1 MEYGLYEKAA
11 AQFLRFTVQLKM
23 SEKSL
28 FAVLL
33 RSPWWVSFAVAI
45 AVGIAGYMLLPD
57 RFKVIGALSGM
68 PFVVIGSMAFWR
80 QMRAPNPARI
90 EATLQALAAL
100 SSRDFLN
107 ALEAGYQQDGY
118 VVARVTISGADLSI
132 SKAGR
137 TSLVSCKRWKA
148 ATHGVEPLR
157 ELNAAVTQLD
167 ANQGIYVAVNALS
180 DAATTYASK
189 NSIRLLPG
197 NTLAMLTRHHVAP
210 AKPRA

>member
-1 MEYGLYEKAA
+1 M
-11 AQFLRFTVQLKM
+11 QFKM

-45 AVGIAGYMLLPD
+45 AVGIAGFLLLPD
-57 RFKVIGALSGM
+57 RFKTVGALSGM

-80 QMRAPNPARI
+80 QIRAPNPVRI

-100 SSRDFLN
+100 SSRDFLT
-107 ALEAGYQQDGY
+107 ALEAGYREEGY
-118 VVARVTISGADLSI
+118 AVTRIGLDGADLSI

-157 ELNAAVTQLD
+157 ELNTAITKLD

-197 NTLAMLTRHHVAP
+197 DTLALLTRDHVSL

>member
-1 MEYGLYEKAA
+1 
-11 AQFLRFTVQLKM
+11 M

-33 RSPWWVSFAVAI
+33 RSPWWVSFAVAF
-45 AVGIAGYMLLPD
+45 AVGIAGFMLLPD
-57 RFKVIGALSGM
+57 RFKTVGALSGM

-80 QMRAPNPARI
+80 QMRAPNPERI
-90 EATLQALAAL
+90 EARLQALAAL

-107 ALEAGYQQDGY
+107 ALEAGYREDGY
-118 VVARVTISGADLSI
+118 AVARVDLDGADLSI
-132 SKAGR
+132 SKSGR

-157 ELNAAVTQLD
+157 ELNAAITKLD
-167 ANQGIYVAVNALS
+167 ANQGIYVAVNPLS

-197 NTLAMLTRHHVAP
+197 HALALLMHDHVAP
-210 AKPRA
+210 AKQRA

>member
-1 MEYGLYEKAA
+1 
-11 AQFLRFTVQLKM
+11 M

-45 AVGIAGYMLLPD
+45 AVGIAGFMLLPD
-57 RFKVIGALSGM
+57 RFKVVGALSGM
-68 PFVVIGSMAFWR
+68 PFVVIGSMALWR
-80 QMRAPNPARI
+80 QMQTPNPARI
-90 EATLQALAAL
+90 EATLQVLAAL
-100 SSRDFLN
+100 SSRDFLS
-107 ALEAGYQQDGY
+107 ALEAAYRADGY
-118 VVARVTISGADLSI
+118 VVTRVAVDGADLSI

-157 ELNAAVTQLD
+157 ELNTAITRLD
-167 ANQGIYVAVNALS
+167 ANQGIYVAVNPLS
-180 DAATTYASK
+180 EAATTYASK

-197 NTLAMLTRHHVAP
+197 NALALLTRDHLTP

>member
-1 MEYGLYEKAA
+1 M
-11 AQFLRFTVQLKM
+11 
-23 SEKSL
+23 L
-28 FAVLL
+28 FRSLL

-45 AVGIAGYMLLPD
+45 AVGIAGFLLLPD
-57 RFKVIGALSGM
+57 RFKTVGALSGM
-68 PFVVIGSMAFWR
+68 PFVIIGSMAFWR
-80 QMRAPNPARI
+80 QIRAPNPVRI

-100 SSRDFLN
+100 SSRDFLT
-107 ALEAGYQQDGY
+107 ALEAGYREEGY
-118 VVARVTISGADLSI
+118 AVTRIGLNGADLSI

-157 ELNAAVTQLD
+157 ELNTAITKLD

-197 NTLAMLTRHHVAP
+197 DTLALLTRDHVSL

>member
-1 MEYGLYEKAA
+1 
-11 AQFLRFTVQLKM
+11 M

-45 AVGIAGYMLLPD
+45 AVGVAGYLLLPE
-57 RFKVIGALSGM
+57 RFKAVGALSGM

-80 QMRAPNPARI
+80 QLRAPNPARL

-100 SSRDFLN
+100 SSRDFLT
-107 ALEAGYQQDGY
+107 ALEAGYRQEGY
-118 VVARVTISGADLSI
+118 AVARIGLDGADLSI
-132 SKAGR
+132 SKGGR
-137 TSLVSCKRWKA
+137 NSLVSCKRWKA

-157 ELNAAVTQLD
+157 ELNAAITKLD
-167 ANQGIYVAVNALS
+167 ANQGIYVAANPLS
-180 DAATTYASK
+180 DAAMTYASK

-197 NTLAMLTRHHVAP
+197 HTLAQLARDHVSP
-210 AKPRA
+210 ATEKRTGKGSA

>member
-1 MEYGLYEKAA
+1 
-11 AQFLRFTVQLKM
+11 M

-45 AVGIAGYMLLPD
+45 AVGIAGFLLLPD
-57 RFKVIGALSGM
+57 RFKTVGALSGM

-80 QMRAPNPARI
+80 QMRAPNPVRI
-90 EATLQALAAL
+90 EAALQALAAL

-107 ALEAGYQQDGY
+107 ALEAGYRNEGY
-118 VVARVTISGADLSI
+118 VVKRIGLDGADLSI

-148 ATHGVEPLR
+148 ATHGIEPLR
-157 ELNAAVTQLD
+157 ELNTAITKLD

-180 DAATTYASK
+180 DAATSFASK
-189 NSIRLLPG
+189 NSIRLLSG
-197 NTLAMLTRHHVAP
+197 SALASLTRGHVAP
-210 AKPRA
+210 VKPRA

>member
-1 MEYGLYEKAA
+1 
-11 AQFLRFTVQLKM
+11 M

-45 AVGIAGYMLLPD
+45 AVGIAGFMLLPE
-57 RFKVIGALSGM
+57 RFKAVGALSGM
-68 PFVVIGSMAFWR
+68 PFVVIATIALWR
-80 QMRAPNPARI
+80 QMRAPNLSHVD
-90 EATLQALAAL
+90 ENLQALAAL

-107 ALEAGYQQDGY
+107 ALEAGYRQEGY
-118 VVARVTISGADLSI
+118 TVSRVTTDGADLSI

-157 ELNAAVTQLD
+157 ELAALMTMRE
-167 ANQGIYVAVNALS
+167 ANLGIYVAVNSPS
-180 DAATTYASK
+180 DSAKNYASK
-189 NSIRLLPG
+189 NGIRVLQGVELSQ
-197 NTLAMLTRHHVAP
+197 LM
-210 AKPRA
+210 RAAVVSTKTGK

>member
-1 MEYGLYEKAA
+1 
-11 AQFLRFTVQLKM
+11 M

-33 RSPWWVSFAVAI
+33 RSPWWVSFTVAI
-45 AVGIAGYMLLPD
+45 VVGVAGFMLLPD
-57 RFKVIGALSGM
+57 RFKTVGALSGL

-100 SSRDFLN
+100 SSRDFLH
-107 ALEAGYQQDGY
+107 ALEAGYRDEGY
-118 VVARVTISGADLSI
+118 AVARIGLDGADLSI

-157 ELNAAVTQLD
+157 ELNTAITKLD

-197 NTLAMLTRHHVAP
+197 NALALLTRDHLSP
-210 AKPRA
+210 AKQRA

>member
-1 MEYGLYEKAA
+1 
-11 AQFLRFTVQLKM
+11 M

-45 AVGIAGYMLLPD
+45 VVGIAGFMLLPD
-57 RFKVIGALSGM
+57 RFKTVGALSGM

-90 EATLQALAAL
+90 EAMLQALAAL
-100 SSRDFLN
+100 SSRDFLA
-107 ALEAGYQQDGY
+107 ALESGYRDEGY
-118 VVARVTISGADLSI
+118 VVSRITTDGTDLSI

-148 ATHGVEPLR
+148 ATHGIEPLR
-157 ELNAAVTQLD
+157 ELNTAITKLD
-167 ANQGIYVAVNALS
+167 ASQGIYVAVNALS
-180 DAATTYASK
+180 EAAATYASK

-197 NTLAMLTRHHVAP
+197 NALALLTRDHIAS

>member
-1 MEYGLYEKAA
+1 M
-11 AQFLRFTVQLKM
+11 QFKM

-33 RSPWWVSFAVAI
+33 RSPWWISFAVAV
-45 AVGIAGYMLLPD
+45 AVGIAGFMLLPD
-57 RFKVIGALSGM
+57 RFKVVGAVSGM
-68 PFVVIGSMAFWR
+68 PFFVISAMAFWR

-100 SSRDFLN
+100 SSRDFLH
-107 ALEAGYQQDGY
+107 ALEAGYRAEGY
-118 VVARVTISGADLSI
+118 SVARIGLDGAELSI

-157 ELNAAVTQLD
+157 ELNNEITKLD
-167 ANQGIYVAVNALS
+167 ANQGIYVAVNPLS
-180 DAATTYASK
+180 AAATAYASK

-197 NTLAMLTRHHVAP
+197 ATLAQLTAAHVTP
-210 AKPRA
+210 TKPRT